1 MNRNKIAAQVNDL
14 VVQNL
19 DLMDGNLLL
28 QYQDLMRLAILD
40 KADQEQTVLAV
51 DYPDVITC
59 QTLLDKSV
67 AMHYSNDDVTFDLED
82 LKLEL
87 SDVKMIKAKMK
98 QMHAKANENLRDEYK
113 GKRAQQ
119 KSIQGYINQKKGG
132 SEMNQ

>member
-1 MNRNKIAAQVNDL
+1 
-14 VVQNL
+14 
-19 DLMDGNLLL
+19 
-28 QYQDLMRLAILD
+28 
-40 KADQEQTVLAV
+40 
-51 DYPDVITC
+51 
-59 QTLLDKSV
+59 
-67 AMHYSNDDVTFDLED
+67 MHYSNDDVTFDLED

-132 SEMNQ
+132 SEMN